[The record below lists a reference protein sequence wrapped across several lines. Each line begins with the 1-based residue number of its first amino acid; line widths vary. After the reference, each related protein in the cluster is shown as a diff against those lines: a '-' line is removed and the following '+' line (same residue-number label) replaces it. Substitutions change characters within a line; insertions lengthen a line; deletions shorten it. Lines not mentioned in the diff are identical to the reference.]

1 MNIPAP
7 DATPDTGPDFDLRAY
22 LRGSWSV
29 DRTLLDRS
37 TGTSGTFTGVVRF
50 TADDDDG
57 GLWWREEG
65 TVRWAALGGAPFAGP
80 ASREYLL
87 RPADTPDVLDV
98 YFPGGRPFHR
108 MGFAGQTNQDEHW
121 CDPDTYRVTYTFRGP
136 DQCGYRWD
144 VTGPAKDQL
153 LESVLHRL
161 KAKPEA
167 GPGPDPETRPGV
179 TPGVTP
185 DMTPDATPDAA
196 PDSGRAG

>member
-7 DATPDTGPDFDLRAY
+7 DETPDTGPGFDLRAY

-29 DRTLLDRS
+29 HRTLLDRS

-50 TADDDDG
+50 TAHDDG

-65 TVRWAALGGAPFAGP
+65 TARWESLGGASGRGTPFAGP

-87 RPADTPDVLDV
+87 QPADTPDVLDV
-98 YFPGGRPFHR
+98 YFPDGRPFHR
-108 MGFAGQTNQDEHW
+108 MGFAGQATQDVHW
-121 CDPDTYRVTYTFRGP
+121 CDPDTYRVTYRFVGP
-136 DQCGYRWD
+136 DECGYRWD

-161 KAKPEA
+161 GAE
-167 GPGPDPETRPGV
+167 PGPAPAES
-179 TPGVTP
+179 
-185 DMTPDATPDAA
+185 ADAA
-196 PDSGRAG
+196 PGRGHKE

>member
-7 DATPDTGPDFDLRAY
+7 DETPDTGPDFDLRAY

-37 TGTSGTFTGVVRF
+37 TGINGTFTGVVRF
-50 TADDDDG
+50 TAHDDG
-57 GLWWREEG
+57 GLLWREEG
-65 TVRWAALGGAPFAGP
+65 TVRWAPLDRAPFTGP

-87 RPADTPDVLDV
+87 RPADTPEVLDV
-98 YFPGGRPFHR
+98 YFPDGRPFHR
-108 MGFAGQTNQDEHW
+108 MGFDGQANQDEHW

-153 LESVLHRL
+153 LESVLRRL
-161 KAKPEA
+161 EA
-167 GPGPDPETRPGV
+167 GPSPVPDPRPGV
-179 TPGVTP
+179 TPDAVP
-185 DMTPDATPDAA
+185 DTAPDA
-196 PDSGRAG
+196 GRAG